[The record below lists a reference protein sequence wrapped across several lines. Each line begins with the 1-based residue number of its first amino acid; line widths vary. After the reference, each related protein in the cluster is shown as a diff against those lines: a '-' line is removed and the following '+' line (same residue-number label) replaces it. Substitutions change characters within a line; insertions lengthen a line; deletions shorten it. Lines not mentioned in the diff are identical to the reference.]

1 MLTTHGRGAARRV
14 GPTLTTLSLLVVAA
28 LSIGDA
34 AAG

>member
-1 MLTTHGRGAARRV
+1 MLTTPGKSVARQV
-14 GPTLTTLSLLVVAA
+14 GPTLTALSLLVVAA